1 MGNDTIKPGQ
11 APAMGA
17 EGNRLARQVMAQMR
31 AYWEGLRADR
41 LVPQRAEVD
50 PRGIERA
57 LEYAFILDRIAP
69 GIGRFRLAGMHLND
83 LMGMEVRGMP
93 VSALFAP
100 AGRDQLTSA
109 LESVFADP
117 AIAELSLAA
126 DTGLGKPALAARLV
140 LLPLRSDAG
149 DINRCLGALV
159 SDGMIGRT
167 PRRFNLCE
175 SRLIAIRALREGAS
189 DPAAA
194 PGFAESALPFAP
206 PAPLTPEQ
214 RRAQLRLVRSND

>member
-69 GIGRFRLAGMHLND
+69 GIGRFRLAGMHLTD
-83 LMGMEVRGMP
+83 
-93 VSALFAP
+93 
-100 AGRDQLTSA
+100 
-109 LESVFADP
+109 
-117 AIAELSLAA
+117 
-126 DTGLGKPALAARLV
+126 
-140 LLPLRSDAG
+140 
-149 DINRCLGALV
+149 
-159 SDGMIGRT
+159 
-167 PRRFNLCE
+167 
-175 SRLIAIRALREGAS
+175 
-189 DPAAA
+189 
-194 PGFAESALPFAP
+194 
-206 PAPLTPEQ
+206 
-214 RRAQLRLVRSND
+214 